1 MKISDL
7 KPAPGSTKSRKRLGR
22 GPGSGHGKTSGK
34 GHKGQASRSGGTKPA
49 WFEGGQQPLTR
60 RVPKRGFTN
69 IFRQEYSIVS
79 LERLEKF
86 DADSVISPLSLL
98 EAGVIKKKLQR
109 VKILSDGVLTK
120 PLVVSAHK
128 FSKKSVEKIE
138 AAGGRVE
145 ILS

>member
-7 KPAPGSTKSRKRLGR
+7 KPAPGSTKARRRLGR

-69 IFRQEYSIVS
+69 IFKQEYSIVS

-86 DADSVISPLSLL
+86 DADSVISPLALL

-120 PLVVSAHK
+120 ALVVSAHK

>member
-1 MKISDL
+1 MKITDL

-22 GPGSGHGKTSGK
+22 GPGSGHGKTSAK
-34 GHKGQASRSGGTKPA
+34 GHKGQASRSGGTKAP

-69 IFRQEYSIVS
+69 IFRREYSIVS
-79 LERLEKF
+79 LDRLEKF
-86 DADSVISPLSLL
+86 DADTVITPQSLR

-109 VKILSDGVLTK
+109 IKILSDGSLTK
-120 PLVVSAHK
+120 ALVVSAHK
-128 FSKKSVEKIE
+128 FSQKSIEKIE